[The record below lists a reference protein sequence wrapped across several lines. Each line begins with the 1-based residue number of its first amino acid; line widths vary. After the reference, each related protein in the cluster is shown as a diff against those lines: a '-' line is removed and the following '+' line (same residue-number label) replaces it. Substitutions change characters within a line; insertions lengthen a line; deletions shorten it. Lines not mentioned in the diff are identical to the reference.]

1 MAGARRSVLY
11 WDTNI
16 FLAWLKGEDNP
27 PEEVG
32 GIREHRELFNRRKV
46 GIATSTITVAEV
58 FQSSL
63 SNEARQKLLEMEGR
77 RNFRYVEAG
86 IGVARLA
93 HDIREYYCQLK
104 DDVHPATI
112 STPDAFHLASAIVT
126 PGCSQLYTLDGKNGK
141 KLDKERN
148 RTLIPLSGK
157 IAGKYDLTV
166 AVPSTASVSLLDLQ
180 GHE

>member
-1 MAGARRSVLY
+1 MAGARRPVLY

-16 FLAWLKGEDNP
+16 FLAWLKGENNP

-32 GIREHRELFNRRKV
+32 GIREHRELFNRREV
-46 GIATSTITVAEV
+46 GIATSAITIAEV

-63 SNEARQKLLEMEGR
+63 SDDARRKLYEMEGR
-77 RNFRYVEAG
+77 RNFRYVDAG

-104 DDVHPATI
+104 DEVHPATV
-112 STPDAFHLASAIVT
+112 STPDAFHLASAIAT
-126 PGCSQLYTLDGKNGK
+126 PGCSQLYTLDGKKRN
-141 KLDKERN
+141 KLDKDGN

-166 AVPSTASVSLLDLQ
+166 TVPSTASVSLLDLQ